1 MRVRRGRNLRQ
12 ENGGNSG
19 KPRLTVIIPVR
30 NGSPYIDSAVRSAL
44 QGLGPNDRVLVSL
57 NACVDNTR
65 QLLAEVNDPR
75 LRVIETPHP
84 MSMSRHWDFVRQF
97 VESEWIIYLGHDD
110 GVLPYLTQLLTKLLL
125 RHPSNDVFVF
135 RRALYFWPGVEEFYG
150 KTGWKCNGSFS
161 AKRHFAPIRL
171 WSVILGRGSYADLP
185 MVYANCI
192 VRVSLLESLLED
204 GKAFRDP
211 APDVSS
217 AVLLSS
223 RVGSYVYCDVPTFWV
238 GSSPTSNGIAVSQ
251 QDEGG
256 AAPEEF
262 VGIAGSF
269 WLESARD
276 GLFLGQT
283 ARRLPRG
290 FLGSDSALLSAI
302 ENMGITSWW
311 LPLPVVRRILLARLG
326 FRYVPGTSE
335 LTSGGLFVETYEFL
349 SRFFSILRPLFSK
362 AKNLLGKFNVYRA
375 DSFKYSNL
383 VGRDVLGSS
392 EALLEAGLLVEQE
405 LGCLL
410 DSFLKTSDRH
420 SH

>member
-19 KPRLTVIIPVR
+19 RPRLTVIIPVR

-135 RRALYFWPGVEEFYG
+135 RRALYFWPGVEEIYG

-161 AKRHFAPIRL
+161 AKRYFAPIRL

-185 MVYANCI
+185 NVYLSWALGLCSRGSMRAW
-192 VRVSLLESLLED
+192 VRPNQQGSFRRKSRKSAITGCQFRKNGTLVSEQQLLGPKYRCKTGLLPLSHPLQESSSERRSPN
-204 GKAFRDP
+204 KTCRTS
-211 APDVSS
+211 APSRPNSVRS
-217 AVLLSS
+217 VYRS
-223 RVGSYVYCDVPTFWV
+223 RVHRAGARGQFRPH
-238 GSSPTSNGIAVSQ
+238 SSSKATR
-251 QDEGG
+251 
-256 AAPEEF
+256 
-262 VGIAGSF
+262 
-269 WLESARD
+269 SARC
-276 GLFLGQT
+276 T
-283 ARRLPRG
+283 HRTRRAQGSAETLREPHCKRGRFAHLEGFPRR
-290 FLGSDSALLSAI
+290 SH
-302 ENMGITSWW
+302 
-311 LPLPVVRRILLARLG
+311 RR
-326 FRYVPGTSE
+326 
-335 LTSGGLFVETYEFL
+335 
-349 SRFFSILRPLFSK
+349 FS
-362 AKNLLGKFNVYRA
+362 
-375 DSFKYSNL
+375 
-383 VGRDVLGSS
+383 
-392 EALLEAGLLVEQE
+392 
-405 LGCLL
+405 
-410 DSFLKTSDRH
+410 
-420 SH
+420 